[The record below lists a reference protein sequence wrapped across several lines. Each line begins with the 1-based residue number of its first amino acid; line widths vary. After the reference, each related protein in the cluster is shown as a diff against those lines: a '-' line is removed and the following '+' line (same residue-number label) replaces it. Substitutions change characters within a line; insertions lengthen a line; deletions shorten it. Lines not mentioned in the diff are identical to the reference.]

1 MKWIYPPLLCQRFIV
16 AADFIYED
24 KTEIFKY
31 KLSNQPSS
39 TFDSSGFMRAAKK
52 ANLADTIWSSGE
64 CSAEK
69 LNMPNYCR

>member
-1 MKWIYPPLLCQRFIV
+1 MNLSTTIISKIHCS
-16 AADFIYED
+16 ADFIYED